1 MTLPDV
7 CPKDGVS
14 QCKKK
19 ACHLYVLEWRTGDE
33 QCIIGYSST
42 HKELSRSTSLEDT
55 YAESTR
61 LRFEKKAPVERKP
74 WPDVSEEAFTKKQ
87 HLQRQVVDTEEIVAE
102 LPSKEPMSPDRRE
115 EVVVNNK
122 DTTVIEARNDEAN
135 NPKDDKKRKSLDGV
149 MDLDLPDDYEEKFWD

>member
-42 HKELSRSTSLEDT
+42 HKELSRSTPMEDT
-55 YAESTR
+55 YAERTR
-61 LRFEKKAPVERKP
+61 LRFEKKAPAERKS
-74 WPDVSEEAFTKKQ
+74 WPDASEGAGTKRQ
-87 HLQRQVVDTEEIVAE
+87 HLQRLGADTEEIVAE
-102 LPSKEPMSPDRRE
+102 LPSQEPMSPERRE

-122 DTTVIEARNDEAN
+122 DTTVIEARDDEA
-135 NPKDDKKRKSLDGV
+135 KDEKKRKSLDDV

>member
-19 ACHLYVLEWRTGDE
+19 ACHLYVVEWRTGDE
-33 QCIIGYSST
+33 QCVIGYSST
-42 HKELSRSTSLEDT
+42 HKEFSRSTPMEDT

-61 LRFEKKAPVERKP
+61 MRLQKKAPEERKA
-74 WPDVSEEAFTKKQ
+74 WPEPAQSAEKRQ
-87 HLQRQVVDTEEIVAE
+87 HLQRQSVPAEAPTEIAG
-102 LPSKEPMSPDRRE
+102 LPPKEPMSPVDRE

-122 DTTVIEARNDEAN
+122 DTTVFEARKESPEEENKN
-135 NPKDDKKRKSLDGV
+135 KKSLDKL
-149 MDLDLPDDYEEKFWD
+149 MDDLPEDYEEKFWD